1 MVTLAVP
8 RLPNLLKKKTINLL
22 YTVNEFLFEVRSLY
36 ILLHINLVKSV
47 YLYFG
52 DWVMINQIFI

>member
-1 MVTLAVP
+1 MVTLAVT

-22 YTVNEFLFEVRSLY
+22 YTVNEFLFELKSFY

-52 DWVMINQIFI
+52 DWVMG